1 TSEKETSR
9 SVEKI
14 CRVFTGAIKQM
25 HFLGLIFYILTAA
38 CYLLFPAIKNMVNQA
53 VFLAPQ
59 ITYACG
65 VLFVLPLLLFLT
77 HWIFRLK
84 ARRYYALLAT
94 QTKLAASVAVSLGL
108 IGTFMGLTDMVSAIA
123 GSLGGEGDLAA
134 KMGAMISSISSAL
147 TAMSFA
153 FLTSILGVAVS
164 VLLLVSL
171 NFWEFYYET
180 ENHVD
185 NEPKKKPSEDE
196 LQALLNRVMLL
207 EEINTNIATKLV
219 CIPDNTNLTEQLVM
233 NGKVMAESL
242 QQINTAISHLQTIA
256 KTSEELNG
264 KGFSSMNTSLM
275 DVNQSNMLINE
286 KITSGNEQLMELNI
300 GISTLVSLMKK
311 NSEFIEKMEGMKA
324 EQLKLINDRQ
334 EAHFH
339 EKYTFKKKIQQVVEV
354 LTNEN

>member
-1 TSEKETSR
+1 
-9 SVEKI
+9 
-14 CRVFTGAIKQM
+14 M
-25 HFLGLIFYILTAA
+25 YFLGLVFYVLTAI

-53 VFLAPQ
+53 AFLAPQ

-77 HWIFRLK
+77 HLVFRLK
-84 ARRYYALLAT
+84 ARKYYALLAT

-180 ENHVD
+180 EN
-185 NEPKKKPSEDE
+185 NPEKAPSEDE
-196 LQALLNRVMLL
+196 LRALLNRISLL
-207 EEINTNIATKLV
+207 EEINTSIANKLV
-219 CIPDNTNLTEQLVM
+219 CISENTEQADLLVA
-233 NGKVMAESL
+233 NSHAMAQNL
-242 QQINTAISHLQTIA
+242 LQINTTINNLE
-256 KTSEELNG
+256 KITKVFSE
-264 KGFSSMNTSLM
+264 M
-275 DVNQSNMLINE
+275 NE
-286 KITSGNEQLMELNI
+286 KIISGNEQLMELNV
-300 GISTLVSLMKK
+300 GVSTLVALMKK
-311 NSEFIEKMEGMKA
+311 NAEFTEAVEKMKA
-324 EQLKLINDRQ
+324 EKLSVIIDRQ
-334 EAHFH
+334 ESHLH
-339 EKYTFKKKIQQVVEV
+339 EQYQFKRKIKQVIEV

>member
-1 TSEKETSR
+1 
-9 SVEKI
+9 
-14 CRVFTGAIKQM
+14 M
-25 HFLGLIFYILTAA
+25 YFLGLIFYVLTVI

-53 VFLAPQ
+53 AFLAPQ

-65 VLFVLPLLLFLT
+65 LLFILPLLLFLT
-77 HWIFRLK
+77 HIVFRLK

-180 ENHVD
+180 ED
-185 NEPKKKPSEDE
+185 NAEKTPGKASSENE
-196 LQALLNRVMLL
+196 VHALLNRITLL
-207 EEINTNIATKLV
+207 EEINTNIANKLV
-219 CIPDNTNLTEQLVM
+219 CIPDNTNLAELLVV
-233 NGKVMAESL
+233 NSNTIVENL
-242 QQINTAISHLQTIA
+242 LQINTNIKNIEAIIKEFAEANDNALISV
-256 KTSEELNG
+256 
-264 KGFSSMNTSLM
+264 NTSLM
-275 DVNQSNMLINE
+275 DVNQNNMIANE
-286 KITSGNEQLMELNI
+286 KIIAGNEHLMDLNV
-300 GISTLVSLMKK
+300 GVNTLLTLMKK
-311 NSEFIEKMEGMKA
+311 ISEFNEEMENKKA
-324 EQLKLINDRQ
+324 EQLKVIIDRQ
-334 EAHFH
+334 ESYFH
-339 EKYTFKKKIQQVVEV
+339 EQYKFKKKMKQVVEV
-354 LTNEN
+354 LSNEN